1 MCRRIVKLEMH
12 LEKLLFFMVIANRQ
26 SQKSYL
32 HGEVRVIRSSLI
44 AVHSILC
51 SEQMTFTIIW
61 QSRGKMKIM
70 ILFKKKRKTE
80 LNSSSHTNLFEC
92 SLGEQVTFD
101 SWQGF
106 MRVVIS
112 LFYQSKFF
120 SLWLVQPA
128 LDTVSFLESLQC
140 ENEQLSVMLVWER
153 REWYWRESSTLQP
166 MYCSCVDGDSFFCCD
181 VWPIL
186 QIIYSY
192 IWTKASTYTQ
202 MNARTLKC

>member
-1 MCRRIVKLEMH
+1 MCRQIVKLEMH
-12 LEKLLFFMVIANRQ
+12 LEKLLCFMVIANRQ

-44 AVHSILC
+44 AVHCILC
-51 SEQMTFTIIW
+51 SEQVTFTTIW

-70 ILFKKKRKTE
+70 IRCKKKRNTE

-128 LDTVSFLESLQC
+128 LDTVSFFESLQC

-153 REWYWRESSTLQP
+153 REWDRRESSALQP
-166 MYCSCVDGDSFFCCD
+166 MYCSCVDGNSFFCCD

-192 IWTKASTYTQ
+192 LWTTAST
-202 MNARTLKC
+202 